1 MKKISM
7 VLAGMI
13 MMSAAHAEYLDIGCG
28 KQVMVVNGVQKDVFV
43 KIHSDY
49 KNYQNTVL
57 EIYTKPAN
65 SPSYRSHPVPADA
78 VEYSDSVTLPHG
90 NPESSVLFTQNKI
103 DGYRI
108 QVSGAL
114 HNKGGES
121 TQGVGLT
128 LVSIGNPSIKI
139 NGNFDCETKYDW

>member
-1 MKKISM
+1 MRKISM

-28 KQVMVVNGVQKDVFV
+28 KQVMVVNGIQKDVFV

-65 SPSYRSHPVPADA
+65 SSSSRSRPVSVDT
-78 VEYSDSVTLPHG
+78 VTYSDSVKLPQG
-90 NPESSVLFTQNKI
+90 NPESSVLFTQNKV

-114 HNKGGES
+114 HNKGGDS
-121 TQGVGLT
+121 TQSIGLI
-128 LVSIGNPSIKI
+128 LQSIGNPSIKI
-139 NGNFDCETKYDW
+139 NGSFDCETKYDW